1 MLGVSLIIIAAA
13 IVYMVETYISTYYTI
28 EYMHGTSLF
37 LILLAKYGTPV
48 LFLLLCA
55 YIAYRNFLKKQ
66 KAAASAVS
74 ITSNKITSLT
84 KDLSKRAIICRIG
97 AKIDNERGAKNS
109 KRVNESMSEL
119 TTAFYGEYVR
129 RMLVCIDEM
138 TTEMRENAN
147 GKEYFPD
154 IFHASSS
161 VIADIF
167 EACGID
173 LPDYVRILYYNYYM
187 GDESIGCA
195 AIEKIELAWQADP
208 SKFRVD
214 KKQNRL
220 IYSYPPDGPWYE
232 LKYIADEL
240 PNSLEAEISGGNQLI
255 MNYEQAQELF
265 GIKFRRWLGIFN
277 L

>member
-55 YIAYRNFLKKQ
+55 YIA
-66 KAAASAVS
+66 
-74 ITSNKITSLT
+74 
-84 KDLSKRAIICRIG
+84 
-97 AKIDNERGAKNS
+97 
-109 KRVNESMSEL
+109 
-119 TTAFYGEYVR
+119 
-129 RMLVCIDEM
+129 
-138 TTEMRENAN
+138 
-147 GKEYFPD
+147 
-154 IFHASSS
+154 
-161 VIADIF
+161 
-167 EACGID
+167 
-173 LPDYVRILYYNYYM
+173 
-187 GDESIGCA
+187 
-195 AIEKIELAWQADP
+195 
-208 SKFRVD
+208 
-214 KKQNRL
+214 
-220 IYSYPPDGPWYE
+220 
-232 LKYIADEL
+232 DEL

>member
-66 KAAASAVS
+66 KAAASAAS
-74 ITSNKITSLT
+74 ERPTSKEELYTNKIQAAVKT
-84 KDLSKRAIICRIG
+84 KS
-97 AKIDNERGAKNS
+97 
-109 KRVNESMSEL
+109 VFSE
-119 TTAFYGEYVR
+119 
-129 RMLVCIDEM
+129 
-138 TTEMRENAN
+138 
-147 GKEYFPD
+147 
-154 IFHASSS
+154 
-161 VIADIF
+161 
-167 EACGID
+167 
-173 LPDYVRILYYNYYM
+173 
-187 GDESIGCA
+187 
-195 AIEKIELAWQADP
+195 QADP